1 MTRRF
6 AMGVW
11 LHVLAVSLGPVSAW
25 LSVIAYE
32 APTIFYMTGH
42 RLCRVRS
49 AGG

>member
-1 MTRRF
+1 MTRHF
-6 AMGVW
+6 ALGVR
-11 LHVLAVSLGPVSAW
+11 LHVLAASLGPVSAW
-25 LSVIAYE
+25 LSVIAYV